1 MSEFQIWKKNRP
13 RLTGGLKMTAAETR
27 EQKLFTLVLRPAQEP
42 RAKTTWARR
51 IEPRGVLHDPG
62 MCSTETDTSNQ
73 LKTTGTCCD
82 WTGGPELGVGTADS
96 QDSFHST
103 PGADAGKKNF
113 NKVFGVCFFFYLQRT
128 AAWAGCD
135 QAPELLS
142 QQTVET
148 RDPGPETRP
157 DHL

>member
-27 EQKLFTLVLRPAQEP
+27 EQKLFTLVLRPALEP

-96 QDSFHST
+96 QDSFHSS
-103 PGADAGKKNF
+103 PGADAGKKKTSTKSLEF
-113 NKVFGVCFFFYLQRT
+113 AFFFLPT
-128 AAWAGCD
+128 ENCSLGW
-135 QAPELLS
+135 L
-142 QQTVET
+142 
-148 RDPGPETRP
+148 
-157 DHL
+157 

>member
-27 EQKLFTLVLRPAQEP
+27 DQKLFTLVLRPALEP

-51 IEPRGVLHDPG
+51 TEPRGVLHDPG

-103 PGADAGKKNF
+103 PGADAGKK
-113 NKVFGVCFFFYLQRT
+113 KLQQSLWSLLFFFLPT
-128 AAWAGCD
+128 ENCSLGW
-135 QAPELLS
+135 L
-142 QQTVET
+142 
-148 RDPGPETRP
+148 
-157 DHL
+157 